1 MNIRNIFRRSSTE
14 STSSSAELTE
24 SAETQTLPQPASE
37 VDENPIN
44 MQHVA
49 DGASNDK
56 IWFERDNSF
65 INDEISFMAESYP
78 DFSLSILDDT
88 ESTLNGSLCWHGI
101 IKPQIM
107 EDMEWEITLV
117 YQGIGGGKGD
127 WSGIMTIYLSEPP
140 IEQVIETL
148 GYTPGCFCK
157 DADGAYTLAND
168 CIGGVKSAMKKA
180 NRFCWTVEK
189 MCKGEIREDYLTG
202 DILPSS
208 MPDIR
213 Y

>member
-1 MNIRNIFRRSSTE
+1 MNLKNIFRRISTE
-14 STSSSAELTE
+14 STPPSAELTE
-24 SAETQTLPQPASE
+24 SAETQTRSQPASE
-37 VDENPIN
+37 ADGNFMN
-44 MQHVA
+44 MQQIA
-49 DGASNDK
+49 DEASNDK
-56 IWFERDNSF
+56 IWFERDNGF
-65 INDEISFMAESYP
+65 INAEISFMAESYP
-78 DFSLSILDDT
+78 DFSLSILDDP
-88 ESTLNGSLCWHGI
+88 ESTLNGSLCWYGI

-127 WSGIMTIYLSEPP
+127 WSGIMTIYLSEPS
-140 IEQVIETL
+140 IEQVKETL

-168 CIGGVKSAMKKA
+168 CIGGVKSAMEKA

-202 DILPSS
+202 DILPSP
-208 MPDIR
+208 MPDTR